1 MQGFL
6 ASKEVDRPQVAI
18 LGVPYD
24 ATETF
29 RRGAR
34 LAPGVIRWASWSIE
48 SYSPVLH
55 RDLEDLPL
63 RDLGDLELPDAPEE
77 MVESVMQALL
87 ALPEGCLPLLLG
99 GEHTITL
106 GAVRA
111 LARRHPSL
119 AVLHLDAHLDMRD
132 RYEGRHL
139 SHATVMRRLVEEF
152 PGSLVQLGVR
162 SGIPEEFE
170 AARRLCLWSSPELVL
185 PPSIHEA
192 LRGRPVYVTVDIDVL
207 DPACAPGT
215 GNPEPEGPS
224 SQELLRFLRQLR
236 SLHVVGVDVVEVSP
250 PYDPSGVTAILAA
263 KVAREAIL
271 CFAADRSR

>member
-6 ASKEVDRPQVAI
+6 ASKAVDRPQVAI

-34 LAPGVIRWASWSIE
+34 LAPGAIRWASWSIE
-48 SYSPVLH
+48 SYSPVLN

-63 RDLGDLELPDAPEE
+63 QDLGDLELPDAPEE
-77 MVESVMQALL
+77 MVESVVQAVG
-87 ALPEGCLPLLLG
+87 ALPEGCLPVLLG

-111 LARRHPSL
+111 LARRHPRL

-132 RYEGRHL
+132 RYEGRQL
-139 SHATVMRRLVEEF
+139 SHATVMRRLAEEL
-152 PGSLVQLGVR
+152 PHSLVQLGVR

-170 AARRLCLWSSPELVL
+170 AARRLCLWSSSDLLL
-185 PPSIHEA
+185 PPSIYGT
-192 LRGRPVYVTVDIDVL
+192 LRERPLYVTVDIDVL
-207 DPACAPGT
+207 DPAYAPGT

-224 SQELLRFLRQLR
+224 AHEVLGFLRHLQ
-236 SLHVVGVDVVEVSP
+236 SFYVVGMDVVEVSP
-250 PYDPSGVTAILAA
+250 PYDPSGVTAVLAA
-263 KVAREAIL
+263 KIAREAIL
-271 CFAADRSR
+271 CFAAKRAR